1 MLRTTKNMKDKYEKI
16 QTCLFDLIPE
26 KWEEIYLYA
35 SVIDEEEGTQTGEM
49 YFYYFPKGLLKK
61 KPVNVY
67 EVPKK
72 FNINETEYLKIV
84 DILYQTIKELRQDF
98 IDTDQKLWTNITISI
113 AHCRFKVEFNY
124 DKISKEEYSSYVRH
138 VIWRYKYLHLGG
150 ELKDERKIIEKY
162 LSQEMQ
168 ENQTKAEEYQTGMYL
183 KTANNVVGFDR
194 EIKAEQERQKEQ
206 EMKATEMEERKNK
219 KRQEKAKKEEEKR
232 RKEEEKNKNQI
243 LKM

>member
-35 SVIDEEEGTQTGEM
+35 SIIDLQGDTQTGEM
-49 YFYYFPKGLLKK
+49 YFYYLPKGLLKK

-67 EVPKK
+67 EVPKR
-72 FNINETEYLKIV
+72 FNINESEYLKLV
-84 DILYQTIKELRQDF
+84 DVLYQTIKELRQDF
-98 IDTDQKLWTNITISI
+98 IETEQEIWTNITISI
-113 AHCRFKVEFNY
+113 AHCRFKIEFRY
-124 DKISKEEYSSYVRH
+124 DKISQEEYASYVRH

-150 ELKDERKIIEKY
+150 EIKEERKILEKY
-162 LSQEMQ
+162 LDKDEG
-168 ENQTKAEEYQTGMYL
+168 KKEEYQSGMYL
-183 KTANNVVGFDR
+183 KTINNIVGYDK
-194 EIKAEQERQKEQ
+194 EIKAEQERQEELKEKAAIQ
-206 EMKATEMEERKNK
+206 EKKKEK
-219 KRQEKAKKEEEKR
+219 KRLEKAKKDEEKR